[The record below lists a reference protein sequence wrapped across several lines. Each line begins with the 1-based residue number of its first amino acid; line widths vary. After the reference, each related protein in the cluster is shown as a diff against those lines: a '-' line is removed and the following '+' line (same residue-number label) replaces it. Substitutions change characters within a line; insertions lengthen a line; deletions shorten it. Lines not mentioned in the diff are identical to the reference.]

1 MNVMCGST
9 FIGELLHIHFLRFR
23 RQFRHPERVRRR
35 FWPVDSEASSD
46 MLCQQRQQALRDH
59 DHVGRI

>member
-1 MNVMCGST
+1 MNVICSLT
-9 FIGELLHIHFLRFR
+9 VTGELLHIHFLRFR

-46 MLCQQRQQALRDH
+46 MLCQQRQQTLGDY